1 MTAATFS
8 IRQAAEA
15 AGLTTKTIRYYE
27 QVGIIP
33 RAARSNGAA
42 RTGGNRTYRDADIE
56 RLRFVR
62 NARLLGIGLSGIRD
76 LLVAADGGCPSDQPL
91 YRDTLLGHLRRID
104 ESIDRLRTLRAV
116 VERLVSRARAGI
128 GGCSEAGCGC
138 MDAPELGRR
147 GAVRVIEPTK
157 KMTLGDKANGKDSA
171 S

>member
-8 IRQAAEA
+8 IRQAADA
-15 AGLTTKTIRYYE
+15 AGLTTKTVRYYE
-27 QVGIIP
+27 QVGLIP

-91 YRDTLLGHLRRID
+91 FRETLLGHLRRID
-104 ESIDRLRTLRAV
+104 ESIGRLRTLRAV
-116 VERLVSRARAGI
+116 VERLVSLARAGVS
-128 GGCSEAGCGC
+128 GCSEAGCGC
-138 MDAPELGRR
+138 MDAPELGPR
-147 GAVRVIEPTK
+147 GVVRAIEPTQK
-157 KMTLGDKANGKDSA
+157 ITLGYKAYGKDGA